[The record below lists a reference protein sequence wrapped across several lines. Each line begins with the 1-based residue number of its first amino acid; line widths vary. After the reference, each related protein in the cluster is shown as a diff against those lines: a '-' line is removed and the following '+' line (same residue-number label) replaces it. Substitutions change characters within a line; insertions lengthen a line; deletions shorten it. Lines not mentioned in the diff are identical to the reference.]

1 MSQVCEEMKIAC
13 GERRAK
19 TLEHHPLEHEKG
31 ARAGGH
37 CPKAI
42 GRLKRVREPQCVLM
56 FERDFITMGREV
68 KARGAGVGQ
77 VEGKD
82 KERVSGEKACAWWE
96 DLCALKGRAAMSE
109 TGEDIKLWQELNYHR
124 SLRVLTK

>member
-1 MSQVCEEMKIAC
+1 MSQVCEEIKIAC

-77 VEGKD
+77 VKGKD
-82 KERVSGEKACAWWE
+82 KERVSGERRPVHGGKTYVLIKAGPPC
-96 DLCALKGRAAMSE
+96 LKLAR
-109 TGEDIKLWQELNYHR
+109 T
-124 SLRVLTK
+124 